1 MAFSAPHPSRVNSQ
15 PSSPN
20 QISNPWDLLDPK
32 SLHDREPPPIILPRR
47 QKAYRPSDPPS
58 PIPGG
63 RYYPVS
69 PTRSPGG
76 SFEKETEEGCSDD
89 VNSSFYKGPSFII
102 SSPNPRDIPMPNPS
116 WSVTREGLYQTRLK
130 NNQKQINDKRS
141 SINIIKNE
149 AIKNISCKSQHLKK
163 LSSTIHNL
171 VENDP
176 TVRVS
181 QLLNLTNEIIAETI
195 KIKECVFEIEELELG
210 A

>member
-47 QKAYRPSDPPS
+47 QKAYRLSNPPS
-58 PIPGG
+58 PIP
-63 RYYPVS
+63 PVS
-69 PTRSPGG
+69 PVSPKRSPGG

-89 VNSSFYKGPSFII
+89 VNSSFYNRPSFII

-116 WSVTREGLYQTRLK
+116 WSLSREGLYQTRLK

-149 AIKNISCKSQHLKK
+149 ALKNISYKSQHLKK

-171 VENDP
+171 AENDP
-176 TVRVS
+176 SVPTPL
-181 QLLNLTNEIIAETI
+181 LLNLTNEIIAETI
-195 KIKECVFEIEELELG
+195 KIKEYVFEIEELVLE